1 MNARTPARLAAL
13 LLALVGSSALADDS
27 FAGAR
32 QIFLLAYAA
41 IEAGAPLPSAID
53 PTALRDYPLYPYL
66 ERARLQHAL
75 GRTQPD
81 SSAIDE
87 DVRAFLAEHAGEPV
101 ATDLRRAWLTSLA
114 SREQW
119 QAFLESFDPAV
130 ADAEL
135 RCDRA
140 RAKAALD
147 ADDATRAAIELWLAP
162 QRLPAECEPVFDW
175 LRARG
180 VLTDELVEQRV
191 RALLANGQAAFAR
204 TIARDLPAPRAAPLQ
219 QWADFLEK
227 PEPTIDAY
235 LQDPANRRAGDA
247 ALLAG
252 WTKLARGAPLDA
264 RERYEQVAAL
274 VGPERVDDYAL
285 ALALGLAWDR
295 RAPEALAAFAK
306 LPSQRLDD
314 NARAWQAR
322 AALWVRDWEQ
332 VDRSIEGMSA
342 PQQTQSRW
350 RYWAARAAAARDDA
364 PRAEALY
371 RTILPSDNYYAANAA
386 IRLGRQPEPHP
397 QRLAVN
403 AGTVASLATQSGFVR
418 SRELFLCG
426 FRSAANAEWTAATL
440 ALDPAQRAQ
449 AAHLAA
455 AWQWHDMS
463 VTTAAREHV
472 FYDYALLYPQPF
484 DQQVQAAAKLAN
496 LDTTLLYGV
505 IRQESLFRADVVSS
519 AGAVGLAQVLPGTA
533 RQIAREWQQP
543 VPAAG
548 ELLDPAVNITLGAAH
563 LRDLLNR
570 YGQQTIVALA
580 GYNAGERAVERW
592 LPTEPIDADIWT
604 ENIPYNETR
613 EYVQRVLWHSV
624 VFGWLSSGGEER
636 DRDAWFVQ
644 IVQIAPLAT
653 PAGAQPTI

>member
-1 MNARTPARLAAL
+1 MTFRTPARLAAL
-13 LLALVGSSALADDS
+13 LLALVGSSALAEDP

-32 QIFLLAYAA
+32 QVFLLAYAA
-41 IEAGAPLPSAID
+41 VEAGAPLPSAID
-53 PTALRDYPLYPYL
+53 PEALRDYPLYPYL
-66 ERARLQHAL
+66 ERARLTRAL
-75 GRTQPD
+75 GRAQAD
-81 SSAIDE
+81 SSTVDE

-101 ATDLRRAWLTSLA
+101 STDLRRTWLASLA
-114 SREQW
+114 SRQQW
-119 QAFLESFDPAV
+119 QNFLTSFDPSI
-130 ADAEL
+130 ADGEL

-140 RAKAALD
+140 RAKVALD
-147 ADDATRAAIELWLAP
+147 AEDATRAAIELWLAP
-162 QRLPAECEPVFDW
+162 QRLPAECEAVFEW

-180 VLTDELVEQRV
+180 ALNDELVEQRV

-204 TIARDLPAPRAAPLQ
+204 TIARALPAPRAAPLQ
-219 QWADFLEK
+219 QWADLLEK
-227 PEPTIDAY
+227 PEPTIDAL
-235 LQDPANRRAGDA
+235 LQDPANRHADDT

-252 WTKLARGAPLDA
+252 WTKLARSAPRA
-264 RERYEQVAAL
+264 AQERYERVAAL

-285 ALALGLAWDR
+285 ALAFGLAWDR
-295 RAPEALAAFAK
+295 RAPEALAAFAR
-306 LPSQRLDD
+306 LPAQRLDD
-314 NARAWQAR
+314 SARAWQAR
-322 AALWVRDWEQ
+322 AALWARDWEQ
-332 VDRSIEGMSA
+332 VDRSIHGMSSA
-342 PQQTQSRW
+342 QQTQSRW
-350 RYWAARAAAARDDA
+350 QYWAARAAAARNDA
-364 PRAEALY
+364 PGAEALY
-371 RTILPSDNYYAANAA
+371 ETILPSDNYYSANAA

-426 FRSAANAEWTAATL
+426 LRSAADAEWTAATL

-484 DQQVQAAAKLAN
+484 DAQVQEAAKLTNVEA
-496 LDTTLLYGV
+496 TLLYGV
-505 IRQESLFRADVVSS
+505 IRQESLFRADAVSA
-519 AGAVGLAQVLPGTA
+519 AGAVGLAQVLPATA
-533 RQIAREWQQP
+533 RQIARAWQQT
-543 VPAAG
+543 VPAAAQ
-548 ELLDPAVNITLGAAH
+548 LLDPAVNITLGAAH
-563 LRDLLNR
+563 LRDLMNR

-592 LPTEPIDADIWT
+592 LPTEPIDGDIWT

-624 VFGWLSSGGEER
+624 VFGWLTSDGDRE
-636 DRDAWFVQ
+636 RDAWLA
-644 IVQIAPLAT
+644 QIAPLAAPVDGQ
-653 PAGAQPTI
+653 PAI